1 MKGIKDSTL
10 AWIAGTV
17 CLATV
22 SLVGSVPAWAQ
33 GEKRTVFPPDNFH
46 WQGNLKAGQ
55 TLEVINRNGE
65 IEANSAK
72 GDEARAAGDR
82 FGRLV
87 VFLARSFR
95 GRSLHGLGV
104 DEQTSVIVTPDLK
117 GKVYGPGTA
126 YLLLVDHPAEV
137 LEKGKPLTFWNL
149 KVWKFTAGEAIDF
162 AHRPTNGF
170 RTLDVVEGKLSAD
183 PY

>member
-1 MKGIKDSTL
+1 MGGNSAGLAIQGDIVYDACPDVSAASKGVL
-10 AWIAGTV
+10 ADPFHRD
-17 CLATV
+17 V
-22 SLVGSVPAWAQ
+22 SLSSDFFRWRAL
-33 GEKRTVFPPDNFH
+33 TSLITDTHFH
-46 WQGNLKAGQ
+46 Q
-55 TLEVINRNGE
+55 R
-65 IEANSAK
+65 
-72 GDEARAAGDR
+72 DR

-162 AHRPTNGF
+162 AHRPTGGF